1 MLSATTR
8 AAMPRAR
15 ILLAVLV
22 VAVLAALAQLGGPIS
37 SRAAAAAPTALING
51 DTVSSGSASLEA
63 TTLVGQGWTV
73 DVVDGATWTA
83 MTAAQFG
90 AYDLLVIGDP
100 TCSVLAASATGN
112 ASTWAPVVMGSA
124 GGRTTAGN
132 RILIGTDPVFHQ
144 GQGGSKLIAAGLTFA
159 GQTRGTTGLY
169 LDFSCSDAS
178 SAGLAALDLLTSSPG
193 AWTSNATPPCGG
205 AVSLI
210 ARNPAFSTLTTA
222 DIQGWS
228 CSVHETFP
236 TYPGDWTPLAVATD
250 TVTKPTCGTDVDS
263 GAAACGE
270 AYVLVAG
277 AGIVATAPNLA
288 LTPLT
293 AVNPVGT
300 THTVTATVTNDAGAK
315 LAGVPVGF
323 VVTGAN
329 AGAMGTCVPADCTTP
344 ADGRVTFTYTGLV
357 AGDDTINASITVS
370 GTSQRATAAKTW
382 VAGEPTL
389 SVTCSD
395 FHGKTLT
402 SGSTLKKG
410 TWFTCSS
417 SGGSGSWTSTG
428 GIRRMSAATG
438 ASATFKAR
446 RLGASSVSVTVG
458 SASAAASFTVV
469 P

>member
-15 ILLAVLV
+15 LLLAVLV

-37 SRAAAAAPTALING
+37 SRAAAAAPGALING
-51 DTVSSGSASLEA
+51 DTVSGGDTSLEA
-63 TTLVGQGWTV
+63 TTLVSQGWTV
-73 DVVDGATWTA
+73 TVVDGTTWTA
-83 MTAAQFG
+83 MTAAEFG
-90 AYDLLVIGDP
+90 AYDLLVVGDP
-100 TCSVLAASATGN
+100 DCSSLAASATGN
-112 ASTWAPVVMGSA
+112 ASTWAPVVMGTA
-124 GGRTTAGN
+124 GGRTRAGN

-144 GQGGSKLIAAGLTFA
+144 SQGGSNLVAAGLTFA
-159 GQTRGTTGLY
+159 GQTRGSTGLY
-169 LDFSCSDAS
+169 LDFSCVDS
-178 SAGLAALDLLTSSPG
+178 SAAGLAALDLLTASPG
-193 AWTSNATPPCGG
+193 AWTSNASPPCGG

-210 ARNPAFSTLTTA
+210 ARNAAFATLTTA
-222 DIQGWS
+222 DIQGWG

-250 TVTKPTCGTDVDS
+250 TVTTPTCGTDVDS
-263 GAAACGE
+263 GLTACGE

-277 AGIVATAPNLA
+277 AGIVATAPNLS

-300 THTVTATVTNDAGAK
+300 THTVTATVTTDAGDK

-329 AGAMGTCVPADCTTP
+329 AGALGTCVPADCTTL
-344 ADGRVTFTYTGLV
+344 ADGRVTFTYAGLV
-357 AGDDTINASITVS
+357 AGDDTINASITVG
-370 GTSQRATAAKTW
+370 GTSQKATAAKTW
-382 VAGEPTL
+382 VTGEPTL
-389 SVTCSD
+389 TVSCSD

-417 SGGSGSWTSTG
+417 SGGSGTWSVTG
-428 GIRRMSAATG
+428 GIRRISSGTG
-438 ASATFKAR
+438 VSATFKAR
-446 RLGASSVSVTVG
+446 RLGAGSVSVQVG
-458 SASAAASFTVV
+458 SASAAATFTVV